1 MFDLEAFEG
10 KICNVKKERLT
21 HTSGTI
27 EPVNIKT
34 KKSAIITGDIIDI
47 TGSGGGGSINTVHF
61 YYTDFDI
68 GDKSFRCEG
77 DYTFKDGDTV
87 VLYAYLTN
95 QGFYQIEALKNLSR
109 DFYAIKL
116 KKPENPIWFMI
127 KSILAFLVGL
137 PFMCV
142 LFGTL
147 IFAVLFVFGVVSEK
161 SSDTFI
167 DVGIV
172 ITIILVGLA
181 IAYAVKDYLLKKKLY
196 PLYLQKYYQI
206 LQNLK
211 NYEMY

>member
-10 KICNVKKERLT
+10 KICNVRKERLT

-34 KKSAIITGDIIDI
+34 SRSAIIVGDVNIS
-47 TGSGGGGSINTVHF
+47 GSGGGGSINTVHF

-68 GDKSFRCEG
+68 GDQSFRCEG

-127 KSILAFLVGL
+127 KYIFASLVAL
-137 PFMCV
+137 PAMCG
-142 LFGTL
+142 LFGVL
-147 IFAVLFVFGVVSEK
+147 IFVVLFVFRVVSEK
-161 SSDTFI
+161 SRDTFI